1 MFDLMPFGY
10 ERNLL
15 DSFDNFE
22 KEFFKGMNRSLA
34 SFRTDIQDK
43 GDKFVLEAE
52 LPGFA
57 KEDIHIDLD
66 DNYLTIRAEHKEDK
80 AEKDEKKAYVRKERY
95 YGSYERRFDVSGIH
109 AEAIKASYDK
119 GVLTLELP
127 KAPEIKPEVRKI
139 EIQ

>member
-10 ERNLL
+10 ERSLL

-43 GDKFVLEAE
+43 GDHYVLEAE

-66 DNYLTIRAEHKEDK
+66 ENYLTIRAEHKAEK
-80 AEKDEKKAYVRKERY
+80 EEKDEKKAFVRQERY
-95 YGSYERRFDVSGIH
+95 YGAYERRFDVSGIDVD
-109 AEAIKASYDK
+109 AI
-119 GVLTLELP
+119 
-127 KAPEIKPEVRKI
+127 
-139 EIQ
+139 

>member
-10 ERNLL
+10 ERSLL

-22 KEFFKGMNRSLA
+22 KEFFKGMNRSLV

-43 GDKFVLEAE
+43 GDHYVLEAE

-66 DNYLTIRAEHKEDK
+66 DNYLTIHAEHKEDQE
-80 AEKDEKKAYVRKERY
+80 EKDDKKSYLRKERY
-95 YGSYERRFDVSGIH
+95 YGAYERRFDVSGIDVD
-109 AEAIKASYDK
+109 AIKAGYEN
-119 GVLTLELP
+119 GVLKLTLP
-127 KAPEIKPEVRKI
+127 KAPEVKPEVKKI

>member
-10 ERNLL
+10 ERSLL

-43 GDKFVLEAE
+43 GDHYVLEAE

-66 DNYLTIRAEHKEDK
+66 
-80 AEKDEKKAYVRKERY
+80 
-95 YGSYERRFDVSGIH
+95 
-109 AEAIKASYDK
+109 AIKAGYEN

-127 KAPEIKPEVRKI
+127 KAPEIKPEVKKI

>member
-10 ERNLL
+10 ERSLL

-43 GDKFVLEAE
+43 GDHYVLEAE

-66 DNYLTIRAEHKEDK
+66 DNYLTIRAEHKE
-80 AEKDEKKAYVRKERY
+80 EKRTRMKRKPLSAKSVTTARMNAGLTY
-95 YGSYERRFDVSGIH
+95 P
-109 AEAIKASYDK
+109 ASMWTQSRPAMK
-119 GVLTLELP
+119 T
-127 KAPEIKPEVRKI
+127 AC
-139 EIQ
+139 